1 MVVGQV
7 VDVLVIVFLQ
17 RGADINKALRRQL
30 LFQLRQKCRLVG
42 CRRTLRQISALDR
55 DSIGHNAHIRAQFG
69 ELLLKSIHRC
79 RVPLYRRCI
88 GSLGYQVQLPFFA
101 QIHTA
106 VFLLPQ
112 GFFCAQVHPCPHIS
126 AGKLV
131 IEIGRQTIRK
141 ATVCQ
146 CRKTEFRERCQFT
159 VFTRGKFPCRSNEG
173 IQPQH
178 DTHTQKHGD
187 KGNDDSF
194 CCFLFHIPSLKCR
207 I

>member
-55 DSIGHNAHIRAQFG
+55 DSIGYNAHIRAQFG

-131 IEIGRQTIRK
+131 IKVGGYVLGIRAVPQRGKGK
-141 ATVCQ
+141 A
-146 CRKTEFRERCQFT
+146 RER
-159 VFTRGKFPCRSNEG
+159 G
-173 IQPQH
+173 
-178 DTHTQKHGD
+178 
-187 KGNDDSF
+187 
-194 CCFLFHIPSLKCR
+194 
-207 I
+207 